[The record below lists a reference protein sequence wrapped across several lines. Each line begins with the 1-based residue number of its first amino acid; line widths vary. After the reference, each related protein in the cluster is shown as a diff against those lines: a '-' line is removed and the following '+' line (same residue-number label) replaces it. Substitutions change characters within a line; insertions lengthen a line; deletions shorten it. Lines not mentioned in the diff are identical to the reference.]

1 LFLLLNCFSKVSLL
15 IVFQEHED
23 IPEIKE
29 GKESRKTTII
39 FDQQPGQQEP
49 KVLEVNFNDF
59 D

>member
-1 LFLLLNCFSKVSLL
+1 MRFL